1 MAKLSKQELMAL
13 DLAIQVLRD
22 SQSGIEADP
31 AAVIGGI
38 LNVTRKVVNVT
49 KKATPVVRVTVHV
62 TPAVVG
68 ARAASGALMTTAES
82 EEEFGQLSV
91 DSLIALRNALGS
103 DNE

>member
-1 MAKLSKQELMAL
+1 VCARGGGAKSALNFLSACRGVAWGHGASAGR
-13 DLAIQVLRD
+13 LAMIRPCCLAT
-22 SQSGIEADP
+22 I
-31 AAVIGGI
+31 
-38 LNVTRKVVNVT
+38 
-49 KKATPVVRVTVHV
+49 KATPVVRVTVQV